1 MSILRIP
8 TARVFEPLLA
18 AARYKGLYGGRGSG
32 KSHFFGELMV
42 ETCQAEQRT
51 LAQSSKRLIES
62 KIAALGLSHRFK
74 VYSDK
79 IETPGDG
86 IIIFRGMQA
95 PRAIRA
101 CAPSY
106 CQHCPSGNRPYS
118 RAGRRQSRPKG
129 KKPIMTARP
138 QLPDRAPR
146 TKGAP
151 TALDGLLVV
160 DFTRVVAGPACTQTL
175 ADFGA
180 EVIKIENPDG
190 GDDTRSYEH
199 ADLAGESAA
208 YISLNRNKRG
218 IVLDFTKPE
227 ACEVARE
234 LIARA
239 DVVVENFSAGVMK
252 KYGLD
257 YASVAASNP
266 RLVYC
271 SISAYGRQGPFASRP
286 GFDPI
291 TQAESGFMSLN
302 GFPDGPP
309 VRTGPPAIDMV
320 TGMTACNAI
329 MMALFARDRIGR
341 GQQVEVAL
349 FDVALGMTGFYGMAY
364 LMTGTNFSRQGN
376 SPNGSPSVG
385 VYQAS
390 DAPFYIA
397 CANDRLYRRLVIEVL
412 GRPDLAS
419 GEFANRRLRTA
430 NKEKLRAILT
440 GIFVQDIR
448 ENWVTRMK
456 AANIPV
462 GFLRTLEEAF
472 NSPEVRQRHRLSQ
485 IPHPAAGSVPNIE
498 SPIHLGLTPAID
510 PVAAP
515 LLGVHTREV
524 LCKTLGYD
532 DARIAALSEA
542 GVFGMVATVAAN

>member
-1 MSILRIP
+1 
-8 TARVFEPLLA
+8 
-18 AARYKGLYGGRGSG
+18 
-32 KSHFFGELMV
+32 
-42 ETCQAEQRT
+42 
-51 LAQSSKRLIES
+51 
-62 KIAALGLSHRFK
+62 
-74 VYSDK
+74 
-79 IETPGDG
+79 
-86 IIIFRGMQA
+86 
-95 PRAIRA
+95 
-101 CAPSY
+101 
-106 CQHCPSGNRPYS
+106 
-118 RAGRRQSRPKG
+118 
-129 KKPIMTARP
+129 MTGRP
-138 QLPDRAPR
+138 QLPGRAPR
-146 TKGAP
+146 KKGAP
-151 TALDGLLVV
+151 VALDGLLVV

-208 YISLNRNKRG
+208 YVSLNRNKRD
-218 IVLDFTKPE
+218 IVLDLTKPE
-227 ACEVARE
+227 AREVARE

-239 DVVVENFSAGVMK
+239 DVVVENFSSGVMK

-257 YASVAASNP
+257 YASVEPSNP

-309 VRTGPPAIDMV
+309 VRTGPPAVDMM
-320 TGMTACNAI
+320 TGMSACSAI
-329 MMALFARDRIGR
+329 LMALLARDRIGR
-341 GQQVEVAL
+341 GQHVEVAL
-349 FDVALGMTGFYGMAY
+349 FDIALAMTQFYGMAY
-364 LMTGTNFSRQGN
+364 LMTGVNPSRQGN

-385 VYQAS
+385 VYHGS

-419 GEFANRRLRTA
+419 GEYGDRRSRTA
-430 NKEKLRAILT
+430 NRDKLRAILT
-440 GIFVQDIR
+440 GIFVQDLR
-448 ENWVTRMK
+448 ENWVTKMK

-462 GFLRTLEEAF
+462 GYLRTVEEAF
-472 NSPEVRQRHRLSQ
+472 NSPEARERHRLNQ
-485 IPHPAAGSVPNIE
+485 IPHPSAGSVPNIE
-498 SPIHLGLTPAID
+498 SPLHLGLTPAVD

-515 LLGVHTREV
+515 LLGQHTREV
-524 LCKTLGYD
+524 LRKTLGYD
-532 DARIAALSEA
+532 DARIAALADA
-542 GVFGMVATVAAN
+542 GAFGMVATSVEAG

>member
-1 MSILRIP
+1 MAGNSPYIRRARRQFADDRQSI
-8 TARVFEPLLA
+8 
-18 AARYKGLYGGRGSG
+18 
-32 KSHFFGELMV
+32 
-42 ETCQAEQRT
+42 
-51 LAQSSKRLIES
+51 SKEKDRLIM
-62 KIAALGLSHRFK
+62 A
-74 VYSDK
+74 
-79 IETPGDG
+79 T
-86 IIIFRGMQA
+86 
-95 PRAIRA
+95 
-101 CAPSY
+101 
-106 CQHCPSGNRPYS
+106 
-118 RAGRRQSRPKG
+118 
-129 KKPIMTARP
+129 RP

-146 TKGAP
+146 AKGVP

-160 DFTRVVAGPACTQTL
+160 DSPRVVAGPACTQTL

-208 YISLNRNKRG
+208 FVSLNRNKRG
-218 IVLDFTKPE
+218 IALDLTKPE
-227 ACEVARE
+227 ARDVALE

-257 YASVAASNP
+257 YASVASTNP
-266 RLVYC
+266 RRVYC

-320 TGMTACNAI
+320 TGISACNAI
-329 MMALFARDRIGR
+329 MMALFARDRLGR
-341 GQQVEVAL
+341 GQQGEGGL
-349 FDVALGMTGFYGMAY
+349 FDIALAMTQFYGVAY
-364 LMTGTNFSRQGN
+364 LMTGGNPSRQGN

-385 VYQAS
+385 VYDAS

-419 GEFANRRLRTA
+419 GEFGDRRSRTA

-440 GIFVQDIR
+440 GIFVQDLR
-448 ENWVTRMK
+448 ENWVAKMK
-456 AANIPV
+456 SANIPV
-462 GFLRTLEEAF
+462 GYLRTVEEAF
-472 NSPEVRQRHRLSQ
+472 NSPELRERHRVSQ
-485 IPHPAAGSVPNIE
+485 IPHPAAGSAPNIE
-498 SPIHLGLTPAID
+498 SALHLSLTPVVD

-515 LLGVHTREV
+515 LLGEHTKEV
-524 LCKTLGYD
+524 LHRQLGYD
-532 DARIAALSEA
+532 ETRMAALAEA
-542 GVFGMVATVAAN
+542 GVFGMVATV

>member
-1 MSILRIP
+1 
-8 TARVFEPLLA
+8 
-18 AARYKGLYGGRGSG
+18 
-32 KSHFFGELMV
+32 
-42 ETCQAEQRT
+42 
-51 LAQSSKRLIES
+51 
-62 KIAALGLSHRFK
+62 
-74 VYSDK
+74 
-79 IETPGDG
+79 
-86 IIIFRGMQA
+86 
-95 PRAIRA
+95 
-101 CAPSY
+101 
-106 CQHCPSGNRPYS
+106 
-118 RAGRRQSRPKG
+118 
-129 KKPIMTARP
+129 MTARP

-190 GDDTRSYEH
+190 GDDTRHYEH

-208 YISLNRNKRG
+208 FVSLNRNKRG
-218 IVLDFTKPE
+218 IALDLTKPE
-227 ACEVARE
+227 GCDVARE

-239 DVVVENFSAGVMK
+239 DVVVENFSSGVMK
-252 KYGLD
+252 KYGID
-257 YASVAASNP
+257 YASVAPSNP

-309 VRTGPPAIDMV
+309 VRTGPPAVDLL
-320 TGMTACNAI
+320 TGMSACNAI
-329 MMALFARDRIGR
+329 LLALFARDRLGR
-341 GQQVEVAL
+341 GQHVEVAL
-349 FDVALGMTGFYGMAY
+349 FDTAVAMTQFYGMAY
-364 LMTGTNFSRQGN
+364 LMTGVNPSRQGN

-385 VYQAS
+385 VYEAS

-419 GEFANRRLRTA
+419 GEFGDRRSRTA
-430 NKEKLRAILT
+430 NKERLRAILT
-440 GIFVQDIR
+440 GVFVQDLR
-448 ENWVTRMK
+448 ENWVTKMK

-462 GFLRTLEEAF
+462 GFLRTVEEAF
-472 NSPEVRQRHRLSQ
+472 NSPEVRERHRVSQ

-498 SPIHLGLTPAID
+498 SPINLGLTPVVD

-515 LLGVHTREV
+515 LLGEHTKEV
-524 LCKTLGYD
+524 LRKTLGYD

-542 GVFGMVATVAAN
+542 GVFGMVRTTAAV

>member
-1 MSILRIP
+1 
-8 TARVFEPLLA
+8 
-18 AARYKGLYGGRGSG
+18 
-32 KSHFFGELMV
+32 
-42 ETCQAEQRT
+42 
-51 LAQSSKRLIES
+51 
-62 KIAALGLSHRFK
+62 
-74 VYSDK
+74 
-79 IETPGDG
+79 
-86 IIIFRGMQA
+86 
-95 PRAIRA
+95 
-101 CAPSY
+101 
-106 CQHCPSGNRPYS
+106 
-118 RAGRRQSRPKG
+118 
-129 KKPIMTARP
+129 MTARP

-146 TKGAP
+146 KMSAP

-190 GDDTRSYEH
+190 GDDTRHYEH

-208 YISLNRNKRG
+208 FVSLNRNKRG
-218 IVLDFTKPE
+218 IALDLTKPE
-227 ACEVARE
+227 GCDVARE

-239 DVVVENFSAGVMK
+239 DVVVENFSSGVMK
-252 KYGLD
+252 KYGID
-257 YASVAASNP
+257 YASVAPSNP

-309 VRTGPPAIDMV
+309 VRTGPPAVDLL
-320 TGMTACNAI
+320 TGMSACNAI
-329 MMALFARDRIGR
+329 LLALAARDRL
-341 GQQVEVAL
+341 GQGQHVEVAL
-349 FDVALGMTGFYGMAY
+349 FDVAVAMTQFYGMAY
-364 LMTGTNFSRQGN
+364 LMTGVNPSRQGN

-385 VYQAS
+385 VYEAS

-397 CANDRLYRRLVIEVL
+397 CANDRLYRRLVVEVL

-419 GEFANRRLRTA
+419 GEFGDRRSRTA
-430 NKEKLRAILT
+430 NKARLRAILT
-440 GIFVQDIR
+440 GIFVQDRR
-448 ENWVTRMK
+448 ESWVTKMK

-462 GFLRTLEEAF
+462 GYLRTVEEAF
-472 NSPEVRQRHRLSQ
+472 NSPELRERHRVSQ
-485 IPHPAAGSVPNIE
+485 IPHPAAGSIPNIE
-498 SPIHLGLTPAID
+498 SPINLGLTPVVD

-515 LLGVHTREV
+515 LLGEHTKAV
-524 LCKTLGYD
+524 LRKTLGYD

-542 GVFGMVATVAAN
+542 GVFGGVRTTADV

>member
-1 MSILRIP
+1 
-8 TARVFEPLLA
+8 
-18 AARYKGLYGGRGSG
+18 
-32 KSHFFGELMV
+32 
-42 ETCQAEQRT
+42 
-51 LAQSSKRLIES
+51 
-62 KIAALGLSHRFK
+62 
-74 VYSDK
+74 
-79 IETPGDG
+79 
-86 IIIFRGMQA
+86 
-95 PRAIRA
+95 
-101 CAPSY
+101 
-106 CQHCPSGNRPYS
+106 
-118 RAGRRQSRPKG
+118 
-129 KKPIMTARP
+129 MTARP

-190 GDDTRSYEH
+190 GDDTRHYEH

-208 YISLNRNKRG
+208 FVSLNRNKRG
-218 IVLDFTKPE
+218 IALDLTKPE
-227 ACEVARE
+227 GCDVARE

-239 DVVVENFSAGVMK
+239 DVVVENFSSGVMK
-252 KYGLD
+252 KYGID
-257 YASVAASNP
+257 YASVAPNNP

-309 VRTGPPAIDMV
+309 VRTGPPAVDLL
-320 TGMTACNAI
+320 TGMSACNAI
-329 MMALFARDRIGR
+329 LLALFARDRLGR
-341 GQQVEVAL
+341 GQHVEVAL
-349 FDVALGMTGFYGMAY
+349 FDTAVAMTQFYGMAY
-364 LMTGTNFSRQGN
+364 LMTGVNPSRQGN

-385 VYQAS
+385 VYEAS

-419 GEFANRRLRTA
+419 GEFGDRRLRTA
-430 NKEKLRAILT
+430 NKERLRAILT
-440 GIFVQDIR
+440 GIFVQDLR
-448 ENWVTRMK
+448 ENWVTKMK

-462 GFLRTLEEAF
+462 GFLRTVEEAF
-472 NSPEVRQRHRLSQ
+472 NSPEVRERHRVSQ

-498 SPIHLGLTPAID
+498 SPINLGLTPVVD

-515 LLGVHTREV
+515 LLGEHTKEV
-524 LCKTLGYD
+524 LRKTLGYD

-542 GVFGMVATVAAN
+542 GVFGMVRTTADV